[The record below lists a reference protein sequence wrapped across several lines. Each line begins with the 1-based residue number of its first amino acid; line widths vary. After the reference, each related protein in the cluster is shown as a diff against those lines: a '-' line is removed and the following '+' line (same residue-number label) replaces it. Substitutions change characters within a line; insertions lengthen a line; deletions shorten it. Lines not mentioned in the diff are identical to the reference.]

1 MILEKQ
7 IKKERGKAALEA
19 TIKTVIK
26 ISRYYGASDNET
38 AVNLIKELDIT
49 REEAEKLICN
59 YDKEMDDEALED
71 AVRASVL
78 IAKRFNYDYN
88 ETIKSLQKNF
98 HFSEKE
104 AKKAFDTYE

>member
-7 IKKERGKAALEA
+7 IKKEREKAALEA

-88 ETIKSLQKNF
+88 ETIKSHQKNF